1 MSILSARWR
10 FLCAAV
16 VLVISVC
23 SFAQA
28 SNEIVLQV
36 KDVPL
41 RDVINLMTAQSGC
54 NIVVSDDIKLDK
66 RISVNLSD
74 VPLEK
79 ALDIIVTAAG
89 IGYKKGE
96 DGIYVVGGPRVQ
108 SPLLKASD
116 ITGSTPA
123 VAARVEEIPA
133 PSVQVA
139 EAPYKESIYTKVTL
153 SYAKPS
159 EVLALLGP
167 DAGAM
172 RSVRHEMRSKY
183 RNFKMH
189 RLNRSQPDIPNDSGV
204 NADNTASRTASGT
217 DGAAQIGGGYGGG
230 NSGSRGSS
238 RNTGG
243 SSNSNYNTSQ
253 NTGNNSQYGGS
264 GAAGGS
270 GSMFVPDGIED
281 VRAFDIDNS
290 LLIKGDEDAIQKF
303 KEILRLLDV
312 APAQVEIKAEFI
324 QVSTSEAKKMG
335 IDWSLQRLNESFQ
348 TQFTPTGNVTYGL
361 AVGNLT
367 AQLKAELT
375 NSVGR
380 LINSPIISTTNNMDA
395 YISIGKE
402 IPYWTSASTTTN
414 GVTSQ
419 TYTVDFIT
427 IDTSLEVTPRVNGD
441 GSITMYLIPSVNGQG
456 TDYKGPDG
464 TLIPEQNTQ
473 ELETE
478 RRVQNG
484 ETIVVGGLITKKEN
498 SGYQRVPLLADLP
511 FIGSL
516 FRTEDSS
523 NQETELLIFITP
535 TIIRDKAGFSAG
547 TTGAAT
553 P

>member
-16 VLVISVC
+16 VLVVSVC
-23 SFAQA
+23 SFANA

-41 RDVINLMTAQSGC
+41 RDVISLMTAQSGC

-89 IGYKKGE
+89 IGYKKDE
-96 DGIYVVGGPRVQ
+96 NGIYIVGGPRVQ
-108 SPLLKASD
+108 PLQIKASD
-116 ITGSTPA
+116 ITGSISA
-123 VAARVEEIPA
+123 VNTKVEELPA

-139 EAPYKESIYTKVTL
+139 TAPPKESIYTKVTL

-167 DAGAM
+167 NAGAM
-172 RSVRHEMRSKY
+172 KSVRREMKSKY
-183 RNFKMH
+183 TNFQMH
-189 RLNRSQPDIPNDSGV
+189 RLSRSEPDIPNDSSNG
-204 NADNTASRTASGT
+204 NNGTAGRTASAK
-217 DGAAQIGGGYGGG
+217 DGDSQYG
-230 NSGSRGSS
+230 NSGGSS
-238 RNTGG
+238 RGNNNSRGNSG

-253 NTGNNSQYGGS
+253 NNGNNNSYGSSGTSGS
-264 GAAGGS
+264 GS

-324 QVSTSEAKKMG
+324 QVNTSEVKKMG

-348 TQFTPTGNVTYGL
+348 TAFAPGGNVTYGL

-380 LINSPIISTTNNMDA
+380 VINSPIISTTNNMDA
-395 YISIGKE
+395 YISIGKD

-427 IDTSLEVTPRVNGD
+427 IDTSLDVTPRVNGD
-441 GSITMYLIPSVNGQG
+441 GSITMYLIPSVSGQG
-456 TDYKGPDG
+456 TNYKGPDG
-464 TLIPEQNTQ
+464 TLIPEQDTQ
-473 ELETE
+473 DLETE

-484 ETIVVGGLITKKEN
+484 ETIVVGGLITKSEN
-498 SGYQRVPLLADLP
+498 SGYQRVPLLSDLP
-511 FIGSL
+511 LIGSL
-516 FRTEDSS
+516 FRTEDTS

>member
-23 SFAQA
+23 SFVHA

-41 RDVINLMTAQSGC
+41 RDVINIMTAQSGC

-89 IGYKKGE
+89 VGYKKGE

-108 SPLLKASD
+108 APLFKASD
-116 ITGSTPA
+116 ITGSA
-123 VAARVEEIPA
+123 QVSNKVEEIPA
-133 PSVQVA
+133 PAVQMASV
-139 EAPYKESIYTKVTL
+139 PYKEPVYTKVTL

-172 RSVRHEMRSKY
+172 KSVRREMKSKY

-189 RLNRSQPDIPNDSGV
+189 RLNRSQPDIPNNSDV
-204 NADNTASRTASGT
+204 NADNLAGRTASGT
-217 DGAAQIGGGYGGG
+217 DGAGQIGGGYGGG
-230 NSGSRGSS
+230 SSRGTTRNTSGSS
-238 RNTGG
+238 T
-243 SSNSNYNTSQ
+243 SNYNTSQ
-253 NTGNNSQYGGS
+253 NTGTSGQYGSS
-264 GAAGGS
+264 GTAGGS

-375 NSVGR
+375 SSVGR

-516 FRTEDSS
+516 FRTEDTS

>member
-1 MSILSARWR
+1 MSILSASWR

-16 VLVISVC
+16 VLLVSIC

-54 NIVVSDDIKLDK
+54 KIVVCDDSKLDK

-74 VPLEK
+74 VPMER

-89 IGYKKGE
+89 VGYKKDE
-96 DGIYVVGGPRVQ
+96 DGIYIVGGPRIQ
-108 SPLLKASD
+108 APLFKASD
-116 ITGSTPA
+116 ITSSFKA
-123 VAARVEEIPA
+123 VNA
-133 PSVQVA
+133 SVQEVPVNSVQTV
-139 EAPYKESIYTKVTL
+139 ETTYKEPIFTKVNL
-153 SYAKPS
+153 SFAKPS
-159 EVLALLGP
+159 EVLAMLGP
-167 DAGAM
+167 NRGALKSI
-172 RSVRHEMRSKY
+172 RREMRSKY
-183 RNFKMH
+183 RNFQMH
-189 RLNRSQPDIPNDSGV
+189 RLNRGQPVIPSDSGQMD
-204 NADNTASRTASGT
+204 DNMAGRTASSA
-217 DGAAQIGGGYGGG
+217 DGAAQNSGGYGGG
-230 NSGSRGSS
+230 SRGSS
-238 RNTGG
+238 GG
-243 SSNSNYNTSQ
+243 NRGNQNNSNN
-253 NTGNNSQYGGS
+253 NNNNNSQNNQNNQYGSS
-264 GAAGGS
+264 GAGGT

-281 VRAFDIDNS
+281 VIAFDIDNS

-348 TQFTPTGNVTYGL
+348 TQFNPGGNVTYGL

-375 NSVGR
+375 SSVGR
-380 LINSPIISTTNNMDA
+380 IINSPIISCTNNMDA

-402 IPYWTSASTTTN
+402 IPYWTGSTTTTN
-414 GVTSQ
+414 NVTSQ
-419 TYTVDFIT
+419 TYAVDFIT

-441 GSITMYLIPSVNGQG
+441 GSITMYLMPNVNGQG
-456 TDYKGPDG
+456 VDYKGPDG
-464 TLIPEQNTQ
+464 TTIPEQTSQ

-511 FIGSL
+511 LIGSL
-516 FRTEDSS
+516 FRTEDTS
-523 NQETELLIFITP
+523 NTETELLIFITP

-547 TTGAAT
+547 STGAAT